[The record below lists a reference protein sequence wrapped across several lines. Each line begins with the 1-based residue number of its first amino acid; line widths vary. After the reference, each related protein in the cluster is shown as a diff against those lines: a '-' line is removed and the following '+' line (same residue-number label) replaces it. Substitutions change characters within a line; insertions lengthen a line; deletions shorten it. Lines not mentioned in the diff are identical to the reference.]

1 MMGHEME
8 EKLPHRNGGDF
19 PIAVSRM
26 EDIGSLIQQVR
37 KSQGMTQLDIAGL
50 GGVGNRF
57 IVDLEKG
64 KKTVQMQKAM
74 DILALLGLEVVIRK
88 KGKS

>member
-1 MMGHEME
+1 ME
-8 EKLPHRNGGDF
+8 EKLPIGNEADF
-19 PIAVSRM
+19 PITVSRM
-26 EDIGSLIQQVR
+26 EDIGFVVQQVR

-74 DILALLGLEVVIRK
+74 DILALLGLEIVIRK

>member
-1 MMGHEME
+1 ME
-8 EKLPHRNGGDF
+8 EKIPNRKDYELPT
-19 PIAVSRM
+19 AVSQM
-26 EDIGSLIQQVR
+26 EDLGSLIQYVR
-37 KSQGMTQLDIAGL
+37 KQQGMTQLDIAGL

-74 DILALLGLEVVIRK
+74 DILALLGLELVIRQ